1 MSDFQAYN
9 QALASNSA
17 QMEAG
22 DQLAHAMKLIIIP
35 MLTRSFELNQHKVLD
50 DACVRSMVKDMFDPA
65 EEIQGMLGIC
75 LTCYRQCFQINPLLL
90 SAEFQC
96 SLLKGIILYGA

>member
-75 LTCYRQCFQINPLLL
+75 LDLL
-90 SAEFQC
+90 SSMFSNQPATVEC
-96 SLLKGIILYGA
+96 